1 MTHDKFMTSLMQ
13 FYREKPIDG
22 IDKDG
27 NKIINLRVE
36 ENDRWLKN
44 NVPGQHLADLWAAVI
59 MQFKQTTIVPFP
71 LVGDLQEIYN
81 RTKVKET
88 PSGFKQ
94 AALDRGETMTPAD
107 ISKTVVRLRS
117 KDTPSM
123 AEIDFI
129 DAWETLAYH
138 WGRVMDETKDEY
150 RAHQYCDE
158 VKRGLLRGDKVEP
171 GETAFNKVAEIFGKE
186 DTRRG

>member
-1 MTHDKFMTSLMQ
+1 MTH
-13 FYREKPIDG
+13 REFIGKLSIYYKEQMLDG
-22 IDKDG
+22 ASIP
-27 NKIINLRVE
+27 NIRIE
-36 ENDRWLKN
+36 ENLNWARR
-44 NVPGQHLADLWAAVI
+44 NVKEAHLADLWACI
-59 MQFKQTTIVPFP
+59 ITQFKPTMTVPYP
-71 LVGDLQEIYN
+71 LINDLMEIYS
-81 RTKVKET
+81 TMPSEDT

-123 AEIDFI
+123 AEVDFI